1 MKGPDE
7 QKTTGLEINLDNL
20 AYNMRQVSKIVDKST
35 LIMAVVKANAY
46 GHGSIECAKT
56 FLENGAHRLAV
67 STLVEGIELRKAGIK
82 APILILN
89 YTSPSQYSYVIN
101 YNLTQNIYNY
111 EDAKILSEKAVESNR
126 DVNIHI
132 KIDTGMGR
140 VGFLPK
146 EESIYDIL
154 NICKLPNINVEG
166 MFSHFAKSDEKDKS
180 YVEEQ
185 YRRFIWVVDK
195 LKENGIE
202 IPIKHISNSAA
213 IIDTP
218 EYQLDMVRAGIVLYG
233 YYPSEDVKKH
243 RINIKPAMTLKS
255 CISNIK
261 TVPKDTGIGYNQ
273 IFKTKRESVIG
284 TIPIGYA
291 DGYSRMLTGKGEIF
305 VKDKIVP
312 IVGKICMD
320 QMMIDITDI
329 DNVNIGDEVILFGYE
344 DDRYPTVN
352 EIAKAL
358 GTVNYELICMMG
370 RRIPRIYIKGENI
383 SHIVNYILD

>member
-1 MKGPDE
+1 M
-7 QKTTGLEINLDNL
+7 
-20 AYNMRQVSKIVDKST
+20 
-35 LIMAVVKANAY
+35 
-46 GHGSIECAKT
+46 CKT

-180 YVEEQ
+180 M
-185 YRRFIWVVDK
+185 WK
-195 LKENGIE
+195 NSIE
-202 IPIKHISNSAA
+202 
-213 IIDTP
+213 D
-218 EYQLDMVRAGIVLYG
+218 
-233 YYPSEDVKKH
+233 
-243 RINIKPAMTLKS
+243 
-255 CISNIK
+255 
-261 TVPKDTGIGYNQ
+261 
-273 IFKTKRESVIG
+273 
-284 TIPIGYA
+284 
-291 DGYSRMLTGKGEIF
+291 
-305 VKDKIVP
+305 
-312 IVGKICMD
+312 
-320 QMMIDITDI
+320 
-329 DNVNIGDEVILFGYE
+329 LFG
-344 DDRYPTVN
+344 
-352 EIAKAL
+352 L
-358 GTVNYELICMMG
+358 
-370 RRIPRIYIKGENI
+370 
-383 SHIVNYILD
+383 

>member
-1 MKGPDE
+1 
-7 QKTTGLEINLDNL
+7 
-20 AYNMRQVSKIVDKST
+20 
-35 LIMAVVKANAY
+35 
-46 GHGSIECAKT
+46 
-56 FLENGAHRLAV
+56 
-67 STLVEGIELRKAGIK
+67 
-82 APILILN
+82 
-89 YTSPSQYSYVIN
+89 
-101 YNLTQNIYNY
+101 
-111 EDAKILSEKAVESNR
+111 
-126 DVNIHI
+126 
-132 KIDTGMGR
+132 
-140 VGFLPK
+140 
-146 EESIYDIL
+146 
-154 NICKLPNINVEG
+154 
-166 MFSHFAKSDEKDKS
+166 
-180 YVEEQ
+180 
-185 YRRFIWVVDK
+185 
-195 LKENGIE
+195 
-202 IPIKHISNSAA
+202 
-213 IIDTP
+213 
-218 EYQLDMVRAGIVLYG
+218 
-233 YYPSEDVKKH
+233 
-243 RINIKPAMTLKS
+243 MTLKS